1 MSITLYDLVGIDD
14 RRFSPACWRTRMA
27 LAHKGL
33 DCTTQPT
40 PFTKIPTIAD
50 GQQKTVPVIDDNG
63 TVVGDSWA
71 IAEYLEKTYPD
82 QPSLFGDDTSR
93 ALTLFAQNWTLSIVH
108 RGLAP
113 LILLDIYDHLLL
125 EDHAYF
131 RASREKMFGRT
142 LEETQAGRDDQLKAF
157 QDSLFPLRLTVR
169 SQSFMGGDS
178 PTYADYIVFGAFQW
192 ARVIS
197 DFKLFTDDDPVKA
210 WFDRCLDLHDGLGR
224 NALGYDQ

>member
-63 TVVGDSWA
+63 TVVG
-71 IAEYLEKTYPD
+71 E
-82 QPSLFGDDTSR
+82 
-93 ALTLFAQNWTLSIVH
+93 
-108 RGLAP
+108 
-113 LILLDIYDHLLL
+113 
-125 EDHAYF
+125 AYF